1 MPALHDL
8 LSSMS
13 TLIVVIAVVVFAL
26 ILFNKMIRVVPAHH
40 ADVVERL
47 GRYHGTLRAGTHV
60 LMPFTDRVARRYPL
74 GDQVAAV
81 STSSVSRDN
90 QTAEIS
96 GTVRYQIVD
105 PERAHYSVPDIQLS
119 VAQVM
124 ARCIRDEA
132 GRRSQD
138 ALRSEQREFR
148 AAVVR
153 EADATVKEFGAKVLD
168 CDLTLR

>member
-1 MPALHDL
+1 MIPA
-8 LSSMS
+8 
-13 TLIVVIAVVVFAL
+13 IVVAVIAVL
-26 ILFNKMIRVVPAHH
+26 LFGKSVRVVPAHH

-47 GRYHGTLRAGTHV
+47 GRYRATLRAGTHV
-60 LMPFTDRVARRYPL
+60 LVPFFDRVARRCPL

-105 PERAHYSVPDIQLS
+105 PERAHYSVPDIGQS
-119 VAQVM
+119 IAQVM

-132 GRRSQD
+132 GRRSH
-138 ALRSEQREFR
+138 AELREEQRAFR

-153 EADATVKEFGAKVLD
+153 DADGTVKEFGAKVLD
-168 CDLTLR
+168 CDLTLN